1 MTSSASTLTVRQERF
16 VPSIA
21 VGNSRSAAYREAFNA
36 GNMSA
41 NAIGVEAC
49 RLAQKPKIALKLAE
63 LKA

>member
-1 MTSSASTLTVRQERF
+1 MSSASTLTVRQERF

-21 VGNSRSAAYREAFNA
+21 VGNSQSGAYREAFTA

-41 NAIGVEAC
+41 NAIGAEAC
-49 RLAQKPKIALKLAE
+49 RRLAQKPEIAVKLAE